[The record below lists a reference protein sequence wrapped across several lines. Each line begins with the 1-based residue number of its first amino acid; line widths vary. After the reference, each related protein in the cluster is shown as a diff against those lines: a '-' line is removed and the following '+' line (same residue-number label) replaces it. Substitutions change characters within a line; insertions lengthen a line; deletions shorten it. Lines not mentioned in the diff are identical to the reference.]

1 MSKSRADGASV
12 EVAEAIAV
20 PGLKPAPL
28 GFPATALVAEPIGPL
43 RVFRDK
49 LFTSRT
55 LILPDGATL
64 SVVAGRVAAC
74 GDDQYAF
81 LKAHPDLEQLPE

>member
-1 MSKSRADGASV
+1 MSKSRTDGASA
-12 EVAEAIAV
+12 EVAEGIAV
-20 PGLKPAPL
+20 PGLKPVPL
-28 GFPATALVAEPIGPL
+28 GFPVTAIAVEPIGAP

-64 SVVAGRVAAC
+64 SVEAGRVTAC

-81 LKAHPDLEQLPE
+81 FKAHPDLEQLPE